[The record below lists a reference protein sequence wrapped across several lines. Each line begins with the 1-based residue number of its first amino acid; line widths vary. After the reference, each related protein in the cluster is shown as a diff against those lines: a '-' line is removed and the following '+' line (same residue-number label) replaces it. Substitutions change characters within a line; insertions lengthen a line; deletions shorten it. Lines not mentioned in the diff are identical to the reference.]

1 YKGLTSEGGP
11 MRPQWG
17 VLKEPLSLRSL
28 TEQFGWVDPIT
39 IAAKVYRP
47 FGEVPSKLNGLAAPV
62 VWLVLALTALVAAT
76 LLDRDRA
83 SKRAWGVLAA
93 VLLFGSLITPDS
105 LGDNHGG
112 YLPQR
117 VALLGLVALAP
128 WLRLDAPGPL
138 ARLGRAG
145 LFIAL
150 AVQSLFVWDYARES
164 TRTAGRLLAA
174 SDAVGRGRREA
185 TVLLN
190 ILGRFRSNP
199 VLHADCLLGVD
210 RDNVIW
216 ADYETNYYYFPVQLR
231 DPDRMPRAAP
241 LEIIAR
247 TDAPGD
253 EAKRAVLWA
262 DYLDRYADQI
272 DVVVIYGIDPA
283 IEAITARRFVRTW
296 MAGDGRVQVWR
307 RK

>member
-1 YKGLTSEGGP
+1 
-11 MRPQWG
+11 M
-17 VLKEPLSLRSL
+17 
-28 TEQFGWVDPIT
+28 
-39 IAAKVYRP
+39 
-47 FGEVPSKLNGLAAPV
+47 LAA
-62 VWLVLALTALVAAT
+62 L
-76 LLDRDRA
+76 
-83 SKRAWGVLAA
+83 
-93 VLLFGSLITPDS
+93 LLFGSLITPDS

-117 VALLGLVALAP
+117 VALLGLVALTP

-145 LFIAL
+145 LFFAL
-150 AVQSLFVWDYARES
+150 VVQSLFVWDYGRES
-164 TRTAGRLLAA
+164 TRTAGAMLRA

-185 TVLLN
+185 TVLID

-210 RDNVIW
+210 TDNVIW

-231 DPDRMPRAAP
+231 DPDSMPRAAP

-253 EAKRAVLWA
+253 EAKRAALWS
-262 DYLDRYADQI
+262 DYLDRHADRI
-272 DVVVIYGIDPA
+272 DVAVIYGVDPA
-283 IEAITARRFVRTW
+283 IEAITARRFVRAW
-296 MAGDGRVQVWR
+296 KADDGRVQVWTKR
-307 RK
+307 